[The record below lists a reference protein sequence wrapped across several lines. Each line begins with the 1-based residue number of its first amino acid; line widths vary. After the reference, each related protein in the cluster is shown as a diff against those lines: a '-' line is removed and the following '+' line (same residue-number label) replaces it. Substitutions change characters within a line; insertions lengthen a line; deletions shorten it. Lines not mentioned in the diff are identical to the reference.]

1 MADKKVEAGEEKR
14 VSMNIALSAD
24 DKKYLK
30 VYAAE
35 HDTTVSAVIHECV
48 ERLRKEAGK

>member
-1 MADKKVEAGEEKR
+1 MNKEEQRKTTLN
-14 VSMNIALSAD
+14 VSISAD

-35 HDTTVSAVIHECV
+35 HDTTVAAVIHAFV